1 MKTKFLL
8 LALICI
14 LTASLSAQTK
24 EELTAQKTDLETQI
38 NALKTQVSEI
48 ETKIKTDFPD
58 YGWKKGLFG
67 TVGAN
72 LTGFNN
78 WVTAANPDSRNIT
91 IQGSFNAFAN
101 RNEEKY
107 FWNNSLNLNLGWQRL
122 IKDNNMPLEEE
133 KEFSQTADIFNIN
146 SLYGYKLNSK
156 IAISALGEYRTN
168 LLNNF
173 NNPGYLDL
181 GVGATWTPINDLI
194 VVFHPLNYN
203 IIFADDETMYQ
214 SSLGTKILATYTRT
228 IAERFNWKSNL
239 SAFVSYKDLDD
250 LSNYTWTNGISFTAF
265 KGIGIGIEYALRI
278 NKQETIANGSDKT
291 LQQYFI
297 IGLTYSL

>member
-1 MKTKFLL
+1 MKIKILL
-8 LALICI
+8 LAFICT
-14 LTASLSAQTK
+14 LTANLSAQTK
-24 EELTAQKTDLETQI
+24 EELTAQKTELETQI
-38 NALKTQVSEI
+38 NALKAQVTEI
-48 ETKIKTDFPD
+48 ENKIKTDFPD

-78 WVTAANPDSRNIT
+78 WVTAADPESRNIT

-101 RNEEKY
+101 RNEAKY
-107 FWNNSLNLNLGWQRL
+107 FWNNTLNLNLGWQRL
-122 IKDNNMPLEEE
+122 IKDNTMPLEEE

-156 IAISALGEYRTN
+156 FAISALGEYRTN

-181 GVGATWTPINDLI
+181 GVGATWTPISDLV

-203 IIFADDETMYQ
+203 IIFAEDENLYE
-214 SSLGTKILATYTRT
+214 SSLGTKILATYTKN
-228 IAERFNWKSNL
+228 IAGRFNWKSNL
-239 SAFVSYKDLDD
+239 SAFVSYKDPDA
-250 LSNYTWTNGISFTAF
+250 LSNYTWTNGISFTAY

-278 NKQETIANGSDKT
+278 NKQETFAAGSDKT

>member
-24 EELTAQKTDLETQI
+24 EELTAQKTELETQI

-48 ETKIKTDFPD
+48 ETKIQTDFPD

-122 IKDNNMPLEEE
+122 IKDNTMPLEEE

-156 IAISALGEYRTN
+156 FAISGLGEYRTN

-203 IIFADDETMYQ
+203 IIFADDENMYQ

-239 SAFVSYKDLDD
+239 SAFVSYKDLDA

>member
-122 IKDNNMPLEEE
+122 IKDNTMPLEEE

>member
-91 IQGSFNAFAN
+91 IQVSFNAFAN
-101 RNEEKY
+101 RNEENY
-107 FWNNSLNLNLGWQRL
+107 FWNNSLTLNLGWQRL
-122 IKDNNMPLEEE
+122 IKDNTMPLEEE

>member
-1 MKTKFLL
+1 MKIKFLL
-8 LALICI
+8 FALIFSTTI
-14 LTASLSAQTK
+14 QLSAQTK
-24 EELTAQKTDLETQI
+24 EELTAQKTELETQI
-38 NALKTQVSEI
+38 NALKAQVTEI
-48 ETKIKTDFPD
+48 ETRIKTDFPD

-78 WVTAANPDSRNIT
+78 WVTAEDPNSRNVN

-101 RNEEKY
+101 KMEEKY
-107 FWNNSLNLNLGWQRL
+107 FWNNALNINLGWQRL
-122 IKDNNMPLEEE
+122 IKDNTMPLEEE
-133 KEFSQTADIFNIN
+133 KEFSQTADIFNIS

-156 IAISALGEYRTN
+156 FAISALGEYRTN

-181 GVGATWTPINDLI
+181 GVGATWTPVTDLV

-203 IIFADDETMYQ
+203 IIFTEEENLYE
-214 SSLGTKILATYTRT
+214 SSLGTKILATYTKT
-228 IAERFNWKSNL
+228 IADRFSWKSNL
-239 SAFVSYKDLDD
+239 SAFISYKDPDA

-265 KGIGIGIEYALRI
+265 KGIGVGFEYALRI
-278 NKQETIANGSDKT
+278 NKQETAAAGSDNN

>member
-1 MKTKFLL
+1 MKIKILL
-8 LALICI
+8 LTLCI
-14 LTASLSAQTK
+14 SMTILASAQTK
-24 EELTAQKTDLETQI
+24 EELTAQKSELESQI
-38 NALKTQVSEI
+38 SALRSQVAEI
-48 ETKIKTDFPD
+48 DNKIKTDFPD
-58 YGWKKGLFG
+58 WGWKRGLFG

-78 WVTAANPDSRNIT
+78 WVTAADPNSRNIN
-91 IQGSFNAFAN
+91 IQGTFNAFAN

-107 FWNNSLNLNLGWQRL
+107 FWNNALNINLGWQRL
-122 IKDNNMPLEEE
+122 IKDNTMPLEEE
-133 KEFSQTADIFNIN
+133 KKFSQTADIFNIN

-156 IAISALGEYRTN
+156 FAISALGEYRTN

-181 GVGATWTPINDLI
+181 GVGATWTPIQNLV

-203 IIFADDETMYQ
+203 IIFAEDDNLYQ
-214 SSLGTKILATYTRT
+214 SSLGTKIVADYTT
-228 IAERFNWKSNL
+228 KIADKVNWRSNL
-239 SAFVSYKDLDD
+239 TAFVSYKDVDA
-250 LSNYTWTNGISFTAF
+250 LSNYTWTNGISFAAY
-265 KGIGIGIEYALRI
+265 KGIGVGIEYALRI
-278 NKQETIANGSDKT
+278 NKQETAAAESDKN

>member
-8 LALICI
+8 LALICT

-24 EELTAQKTDLETQI
+24 EELTAQKTELETQI
-38 NALKTQVSEI
+38 NALKAQVTEI
-48 ETKIKTDFPD
+48 ETKIKNDFPD

-78 WVTAANPDSRNIT
+78 WVTAADPESRNIT

-101 RNEEKY
+101 KNEEKY
-107 FWNNSLNLNLGWQRL
+107 FWNNTLNINLGWQRL
-122 IKDNNMPLEEE
+122 IKDNTMPLEEE

-146 SLYGYKLNSK
+146 SLYGYKLNSN

-181 GVGATWTPINDLI
+181 GVGATWTPLTDLI

-203 IIFADDETMYQ
+203 IIFADDENLYQ
-214 SSLGTKILATYTRT
+214 SSLGTKILATYTKT
-228 IAERFNWKSNL
+228 IAEKFNWKSNL
-239 SAFVSYKDLDD
+239 SAFVSYKDPAE

-265 KGIGIGIEYALRI
+265 KGIGVGIEYALRI
-278 NKQETIANGSDKT
+278 NKQETEAAGSDKN

>member
-1 MKTKFLL
+1 MKIKFLL
-8 LALICI
+8 LALLCT

-24 EELTAQKTDLETQI
+24 EELTAQKTELETQI
-38 NALKTQVSEI
+38 NALKAQVTEI

-78 WVTAANPDSRNIT
+78 WVTAADPESRNIT

-101 RNEEKY
+101 KNEEKY
-107 FWNNSLNLNLGWQRL
+107 FWNNTLNINLGWQRL
-122 IKDNNMPLEEE
+122 IKDNTMPLEEE

-181 GVGATWTPINDLI
+181 GVGATWTPITDLI

-203 IIFADDETMYQ
+203 IIFADDENLYQ
-214 SSLGTKILATYTRT
+214 SSLGTKILATYTKT
-228 IAERFNWKSNL
+228 IAEKFSWKSNL
-239 SAFVSYKDLDD
+239 SAFVSYKDPDA

-265 KGIGIGIEYALRI
+265 KGIGVGIEYALRI
-278 NKQETIANGSDKT
+278 NKQETEAAGSDKN